1 MLLTRLATT
10 VERLSYSLDNHER
23 NAILQS
29 PLSSLTGSQIHCL
42 DKARHLG
49 EVRIG
54 ILAEALAVSMPT
66 ATVTVNFL
74 EKKGYLKKV
83 KQKEDGRVV
92 VVSLKD
98 KGMEIS
104 RLHDEIHSG
113 YARMILRSMEPEEA
127 EILNTL
133 LVRAMEEKAI
143 TAELGSPIVTIHA
156 EPDNEKERSIPGV

>member
-1 MLLTRLATT
+1 MKLNNLDPSGEGSSELLSRLADTI
-10 VERLSYSLDNHER
+10 ERLSYSLDNHER
-23 NAILQS
+23 NAIQRS

-66 ATVTVNFL
+66 ATVTVNLL

-83 KQKEDGRVV
+83 KHKDDGRVV
-92 VVSLKD
+92 VVTLTE

-104 RLHDEIHSG
+104 RLHDEIHCG
-113 YARMILRSMEPEEA
+113 YARMILNELEPEEA
-127 EILNTL
+127 SALNSL
-133 LVRAMEEKAI
+133 LVRAMDRIDALTKRKHSDA
-143 TAELGSPIVTIHA
+143 L
-156 EPDNEKERSIPGV
+156 